1 MFSIND
7 GRNDENERRDL
18 GGGQSWVA
26 ANAMWLAVVGVLIA
40 LIIILLVVLLRKNG
54 PEPAADKTD
63 PEAVP
68 AAVADT
74 GEDLVEAVELPNNLE
89 QDANAGINA
98 LIQSYYENMAAGNVE
113 GVRALVDVLSDSQ
126 ASYIESLE
134 TLVEEYQNIHCYT
147 KRGMEEGSFVVIACY
162 DLKFVA
168 ADAVAPGMETWYV
181 KTNDEGAYYIFLDT
195 PGQELLDYVNGIV
208 AGEDVQ
214 ALCDEVTQKFATALE
229 QDAKLAEYGTKLE
242 QLKEK
247 SEEGGETPAEEN
259 PEGGEETPPQDNPD
273 QPSASDPS
281 QNEGGSSE
289 DGTDVNRETRFS
301 DTTNIRSG
309 RSTDTDRVALG
320 YQGESVTQLTEYP
333 DGWSKV
339 RYNGKEGY
347 CKTEFLETAGGDSSS
362 SSSSGNGS
370 AVNKESHF
378 TATTNVRS
386 ERNTES
392 SRVALGYE
400 GEAVT
405 RIEDYSDGW
414 SKVRY
419 NGKEGYCKTE
429 YLE

>member
-7 GRNDENERRDL
+7 GRNDGSERREQS
-18 GGGQSWVA
+18 GGQSWVA
-26 ANAMWLAVVGVLIA
+26 ANAMWLAVVGVLVA
-40 LIIILLVVLLRKNG
+40 LIIILLVVLLRKNS
-54 PEPAADKTD
+54 PEPVADTTD

-68 AAVADT
+68 AAVANT
-74 GEDLVEAVELPNNLE
+74 GEDLLEDVELPNNLE
-89 QDANAGINA
+89 EDANAGVNA

-181 KTNDEGAYYIFLDT
+181 KTNQDGAYYIFLDT
-195 PGQELLDYVNGIV
+195 PGEDLLAYVNEIV

-214 ALCDEVTQKFATALE
+214 ALCDDVTQKFTAALE
-229 QDAKLAEYGTKLE
+229 QDAKLAEYGAKLE

-247 SEEGGETPAEEN
+247 SEEGTEAPAEN
-259 PEGGEETPPQDNPD
+259 PEGGEEAQPEEGGEQDP
-273 QPSASDPS
+273 A

-289 DGTDVNRETRFS
+289 DGTDVNRETHFA

-320 YQGESVTQLTEYP
+320 YQGEAVTQITEYP

-339 RYNGKEGY
+339 K
-347 CKTEFLETAGGDSSS
+347 
-362 SSSSGNGS
+362 
-370 AVNKESHF
+370 
-378 TATTNVRS
+378 
-386 ERNTES
+386 
-392 SRVALGYE
+392 
-400 GEAVT
+400 
-405 RIEDYSDGW
+405 
-414 SKVRY
+414 Y

>member
-7 GRNDENERRDL
+7 GRNDGSERREQSS
-18 GGGQSWVA
+18 GQSWVA

-40 LIIILLVVLLRKNG
+40 LIIILLVVLLKKNG
-54 PEPAADKTD
+54 PAPAADTTD

-74 GEDLVEAVELPNNLE
+74 GGELLEDVELPNNLE
-89 QDANAGINA
+89 QDVNAGVNA
-98 LIQSYYENMAAGNVE
+98 LIQSYYENMASGNVE

-168 ADAVAPGMETWYV
+168 ADTVAPGMETWYV
-181 KTNDEGAYYIFLDT
+181 KTNEDGAYYIFLDT
-195 PGQELLDYVNGIV
+195 PGEDLLAYVNEIV
-208 AGEDVQ
+208 EGEDVQ
-214 ALCDEVTQKFATALE
+214 ALCDEVTQKFTSALE
-229 QDAKLAEYGTKLE
+229 QDAKLAEYGAKLE

-247 SEEGGETPAEEN
+247 SEEGAEASTEEN
-259 PEGGEETPPQDNPD
+259 PEEGTEAPPEEGEEQPQE
-273 QPSASDPS
+273 DPA

-289 DGTDVNRETRFS
+289 DGTDVNRETHFA

-309 RSTDTDRVALG
+309 RSTDTDRVARGYLG
-320 YQGESVTQLTEYP
+320 EAVTQITDYP

-339 RYNGKEGY
+339 NYNGKEGY
-347 CKTEFLETAGGDSSS
+347 CKTEYLETAGGDSSS
-362 SSSSGNGS
+362 SSSSGNGT
-370 AVNKESHF
+370 AVNKESRF

-386 ERNTES
+386 ERNTS
-392 SRVALGYE
+392 SDRVALGYE

-405 RIEDYSDGW
+405 RVEDYSDGW
-414 SKVRY
+414 SKVKY

>member
-7 GRNDENERRDL
+7 GRNDGSERREQSS
-18 GGGQSWVA
+18 GQSWVA

-40 LIIILLVVLLRKNG
+40 LIIILLVVLLKKNG
-54 PEPAADKTD
+54 PAPAADTTD
-63 PEAVP
+63 PEVVP

-74 GEDLVEAVELPNNLE
+74 GGELLEDVELPNNLE
-89 QDANAGINA
+89 QDVNAGVNA
-98 LIQSYYENMAAGNVE
+98 LIQSYYENMASGNVE

-168 ADAVAPGMETWYV
+168 ADTVAPGMETWYV
-181 KTNDEGAYYIFLDT
+181 KTNEDGAYYIFLDT
-195 PGQELLDYVNGIV
+195 PGEDLLAYVNEIV
-208 AGEDVQ
+208 EGEDVQ
-214 ALCDEVTQKFATALE
+214 ALCDEVTQKFASALE
-229 QDAKLAEYGTKLE
+229 QDAKLAEYGAKLE

-247 SEEGGETPAEEN
+247 SEEGAEAPTEEN
-259 PEGGEETPPQDNPD
+259 PEEGTEAPPEEGEEQPQ
-273 QPSASDPS
+273 QDPG
-281 QNEGGSSE
+281 QNEGCSSE
-289 DGTDVNRETRFS
+289 DGTDVNRETHFA

-320 YQGESVTQLTEYP
+320 YQGEAVTQITEYP

-339 RYNGKEGY
+339 N
-347 CKTEFLETAGGDSSS
+347 
-362 SSSSGNGS
+362 
-370 AVNKESHF
+370 
-378 TATTNVRS
+378 
-386 ERNTES
+386 
-392 SRVALGYE
+392 
-400 GEAVT
+400 
-405 RIEDYSDGW
+405 
-414 SKVRY
+414 Y